1 MGRSV
6 LPARGR
12 DFASFVLLKSL
23 RARVANHT
31 SAPLNAPGLGN
42 LVEILASQGAT
53 SSPRKL
59 PISQGFEW
67 SFRRTSERRANQY
80 PFTQNLYSHWMAS
93 KIPGVKKKSSFIMQ
107 LFLLNDKLLT

>member
-1 MGRSV
+1 M
-6 LPARGR
+6 
-12 DFASFVLLKSL
+12 KSL

-42 LVEILASQGAT
+42 LVEILLARRSEIH
-53 SSPRKL
+53 RKL